1 MAGGSDKKSSR
12 NKASGR
18 YSRQKTRT
26 TQNKAR
32 AWKKH
37 LANHPNDKQAIRDL
51 AKKDF

>member
-1 MAGGSDKKSSR
+1 MAGGSDKKASR
-12 NKASGR
+12 NKTSGR
-18 YSRQKTRT
+18 YVRQRIRT

-37 LANHPNDKQAIRDL
+37 LRDNPNDKQAIRDL